1 MANDS
6 FSIYPKI
13 KRLLLAYNKVHTVE
27 PEALEALGDLE
38 LLDLTQNAVKE
49 VPAGLPASLRWLYLG
64 GNPVADLRH
73 LARAVGLHTLVL
85 RNCDLTAYPA
95 LGLLPNLV
103 ELDVSGNGGMD
114 GPDPIR
120 LAGTCRLARLN
131 VTDGG
136 DGGDGAARL
145 FGPPG
150 RPGAHCRCRRAV
162 EWAKTYRIQM
172 TGVPDPCPE
181 PAAGDAG
188 SGGEDDPDSPECA
201 RVPEAARTAF
211 KACMAE
217 WEHRNTPYWTIGS
230 GLTVAVC
237 VILALC
243 VCLRRRRRRRNG
255 RHGAADKEP
264 PAGAGAGGGAAVSDK
279 ENGDAK
285 EQLQHS
291 DGGGGG
297 SKTAEPAALLS

>member
-1 MANDS
+1 M
-6 FSIYPKI
+6 
-13 KRLLLAYNKVHTVE
+13 
-27 PEALEALGDLE
+27 LGDLE

-49 VPAGLPASLRWLYLG
+49 VPVGLPASLRWLYLG
-64 GNPVADLRH
+64 GNPVTDVRH

-85 RNCDLTAYPA
+85 RSCDLPAYPA
-95 LGLLPNLV
+95 LGLMPNLV
-103 ELDVSGNGGMD
+103 ELDVSGNNNMD

-131 VTDGG
+131 LTVGVG
-136 DGGDGAARL
+136 DGDGAVRRL
-145 FGPPG
+145 FEPN

-181 PAAGDAG
+181 PLAGDAG
-188 SGGEDDPDSPECA
+188 TGGEDDPGSAECT
-201 RVPEAARTAF
+201 RVPDAAQAAF

-217 WEHRNTPYWTIGS
+217 WEHRNTPYWAIGS
-230 GLTVAVC
+230 GLAVAVC

-243 VCLRRRRRRRNG
+243 VCLRRRQRRRR
-255 RHGAADKEP
+255 RRAATDKEQP
-264 PAGAGAGGGAAVSDK
+264 PAGAGAGGGAAAADK

-285 EQLQHS
+285 EQLQRNN
-291 DGGGGG
+291 DG